1 MRQTR
6 EAFWWSLF
14 SAGGV
19 LSALFL
25 PAIILVTGFVLPF
38 MTGDAPEAAYEQ
50 VGGLMSFWLV
60 RLVVFGVIMFTM
72 FHCAHRIRHVLIDVG
87 ARPLAPMLS
96 ICCYGGAMV
105 GTVVTAIILI
115 K

>member
-1 MRQTR
+1 MKQTR

-19 LSALFL
+19 MSALFI
-25 PAIILVTGFVLPF
+25 PALILVTGFLLPF
-38 MTGDAPEAAYEQ
+38 MTGDATEAAYEQ
-50 VGGLMSFWLV
+50 VGALVSFWLV
-60 RLVVFGVIMFTM
+60 RLVLFGVIMLTM

-96 ICCYGGAMV
+96 FCCYGGAMA
-105 GTVVTAIILI
+105 GTVAAAIILI
-115 K
+115 R